1 MSLISV
7 TGTSAPLG
15 LVPFVPEFI
24 VPLGVVPFT
33 RVIVHVLEPG
43 AQ

>member
-7 TGTSAPLG
+7 TGTSGSRTLYQS
-15 LVPFVPEFI
+15 L